1 MKDPFK
7 VQLGERIRMLR
18 KAVGLTQERL
28 AEKADLSVNFI
39 GNTERGENVPSLKTL
54 RRVAKALGVHLKD
67 LLDFPY
73 VDVAETIDEIL
84 TEINDE
90 VATLLKRKEWEID
103 ELRGVR
109 NLIRI
114 AGRSLVK

>member
-67 LLDFPY
+67 LLDFPD